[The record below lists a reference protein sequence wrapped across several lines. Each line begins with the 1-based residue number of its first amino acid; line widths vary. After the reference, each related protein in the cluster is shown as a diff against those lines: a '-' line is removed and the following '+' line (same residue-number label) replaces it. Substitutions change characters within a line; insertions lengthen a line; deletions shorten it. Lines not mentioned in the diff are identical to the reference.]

1 MVLYAGARKSAKPQY
16 ATVQHIL
23 TRNPD
28 RIAEVQKQ
36 LEKGAKFDLLARKY
50 SNCPSAKKGG
60 DLGEFKRGVMVKPF
74 EAAVFN
80 AKIGEIVGPVKT
92 KFGYHLIKINFLR

>member
-1 MVLYAGARKSAKPQY
+1 MVLYAGQKKSAKYNY

-23 TRNPD
+23 SRNPE
-28 RIAEVQKQ
+28 RIAEAQKQ
-36 LEKGAKFDLLARKY
+36 LAKGAKFDMLALKY

-74 EAAVFN
+74 EEAVFN
-80 AKIGEIVGPVKT
+80 GKIGQIVGPVKT